1 MSEQLNK
8 TGNLAE
14 SADIRC
20 AAYTRYSSAKQKETS
35 TEDQIRNAR
44 KLAAEKD
51 WPILDEYIRSDEE
64 LSGRT
69 IVGRNGLADL
79 IRLAQQRPRPFDC
92 ILIDDTSR
100 LGRYLPDVLRECDRL
115 MHYGVFVYFV
125 SDRLDTRDEH
135 ARIVHLLKGYGDERF
150 IKDHGNRVR
159 RGQEGRVLHGYIHGS
174 KCYGYKNVP
183 VYTENPRTGRQELIG
198 VTQEKIPAQA
208 EVVRRICQMRA
219 SEFSFG
225 RIAKT
230 MKAEGIAPPAN
241 PHKNR
246 APAWYA
252 STIKQIT
259 NNELYRGWRV
269 WNRTQN
275 AFNQAEGRKA
285 VRKRPPSEWIRVEV
299 PELRI
304 ISDELW
310 ERVQAVNRRGRDK
323 YYATR
328 QGGMNRTE
336 TSRTYLFS
344 GSMMCEVCGG
354 PYTVVCGKKPNVR
367 YGCPNYRYRDTCT
380 NRATILRTRLEQQLI
395 AALSANLLDSRLEE
409 ERVREFTSQ
418 LTAQIELEEKL
429 AREAELNSPKLSEE
443 RSDLQAQ
450 ARNLVDAIARHG
462 LSAFLSTQL
471 EAVESRLAEI
481 DRLLTAK
488 PEKTLPNFTDE
499 QIRTFLRQECK
510 DFCELLAG
518 DPIVAKHEIQK
529 RIKRL
534 VLMPRHTPNGTVL
547 EVKGDVGLFQRAD
560 VMLDNVVDETVHH
573 YTQPLSL
580 GKPDP
585 DSNVFW
591 RISLSGIHLRT
602 RVPVLR
608 FSQAAVRNLAALRFP
623 DSSAWLMLAMPGEL

>member
-1 MSEQLNK
+1 MAKMSEQSNK

-14 SADIRC
+14 SADVRC

-64 LSGRT
+64 LTGRT
-69 IVGRNGLADL
+69 IVGRSGLADL

-135 ARIVHLLKGYGDERF
+135 ARIIHLLKGYGDERF

-198 VTQEKIPAQA
+198 VTQEQIPAQA
-208 EVVRRICQMRA
+208 EVVMRICQMRA

-230 MKAEGIAPPAN
+230 MKAERIAPPAN

-299 PELRI
+299 PKLRI

-310 ERVQAVNRRGRDK
+310 EGVQAVNRRRHDK

-336 TSRTYLFS
+336 TSRAYLFS
-344 GSMMCEVCGG
+344 GSMMCGVCGG

-367 YGCPNYRYRDTCT
+367 YGCPNYRYRDMCT
-380 NRATILRTRLEQQLI
+380 NRMTILRTRLEQQLI

-409 ERVREFTSQ
+409 ERMREFTSR

-429 AREAELNSPKLSEE
+429 ARETELNSPKLSEE
-443 RSDLQAQ
+443 RSDLQTQ
-450 ARNLVDAIARHG
+450 ARNLVDAIASHG

-481 DRLLTAK
+481 DRLFAK
-488 PEKTLPNFTDE
+488 PEKTLPNFKDE

-510 DFCELLAG
+510 DFCELLAA

-547 EVKGDVGLFQRAD
+547 EVTGDVGLFQRAD
-560 VMLDNVVDETVHH
+560 VMLNNVVDEIVQH
-573 YTQPLSL
+573 YTFS
-580 GKPDP
+580 
-585 DSNVFW
+585 
-591 RISLSGIHLRT
+591 ISLAGTILD
-602 RVPVLR
+602 P
-608 FSQAAVRNLAALRFP
+608 AMPLAA
-623 DSSAWLMLAMPGEL
+623 